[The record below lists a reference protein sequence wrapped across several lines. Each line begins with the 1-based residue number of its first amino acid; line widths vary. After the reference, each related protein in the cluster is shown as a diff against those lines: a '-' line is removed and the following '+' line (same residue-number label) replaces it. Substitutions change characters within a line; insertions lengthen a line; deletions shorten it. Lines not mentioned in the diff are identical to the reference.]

1 MLMGLQSLI
10 MHFNPFKPLIQ
21 NSQGLFNRNSQT
33 EKQRKDEEQECLQF
47 GICAVQAQ
55 SPRSE
60 ELYFG

>member
-1 MLMGLQSLI
+1 MS
-10 MHFNPFKPLIQ
+10 FNPFRPLIHNIQ
-21 NSQGLFNRNSQT
+21 ALFFIHSQK

-55 SPRSE
+55 SPRPE